1 MRILAIDYG
10 TKKCGLAVTDPLQLI
25 ATGLETVPTG
35 QLYDWLAD
43 YLACEEV
50 SDLVV
55 GESLQEDGTA
65 NPVQG
70 EIVGFERKFARLYP
84 HVTLHRQEE
93 YRTSVRARESLLTM
107 GMKKKQRRDKARVDR
122 IAAALLLQDFL
133 EERR

>member
-35 QLYDWLAD
+35 KLYDWLAD
-43 YLACEEV
+43 YLAREEV
-50 SDLVV
+50 GDLVV
-55 GESLQEDGTA
+55 GESLREDGTA

-70 EIVGFERKFARLYP
+70 EIVGFERKFTRLYP
-84 HVTLHRQEE
+84 HVKLHRQEE
-93 YRTSVRARESLLTM
+93 FRTSVRARETLLAM
-107 GMKKKQRRDKARVDR
+107 GMKKKQRRDKTQVDR

>member
-25 ATGLETVPTG
+25 ATGLDTVPTG
-35 QLYDWLAD
+35 RLYDWLAD
-43 YLACEEV
+43 YLSREEV
-50 SDLVV
+50 GDLVV
-55 GESLQEDGTA
+55 GESLREDGTA

-84 HVTLHRQEE
+84 HIILHRQGE
-93 YRTSVRARESLLTM
+93 YRTSVRARESLLAM
-107 GMKKKQRRDKARVDR
+107 GMKKKQRRDKAQVDR
-122 IAAALLLQDFL
+122 VAAALLLQDFL

>member
-25 ATGLETVPTG
+25 ATGLDTVPTG

-43 YLACEEV
+43 YLAREEV

-65 NPVQG
+65 NPVQE

-84 HVTLHRQEE
+84 HIALHRQEE
-93 YRTSVRARESLLTM
+93 YRTSVRARESLLAM
-107 GMKKKQRRDKARVDR
+107 GLKKKQRRDKTRVDR

>member
-35 QLYDWLAD
+35 KLYDWLSD
-43 YLACEEV
+43 YLSREKV

-84 HVTLHRQEE
+84 HVKLHRQEE
-93 YRTSVRARESLLTM
+93 FRTSVRARETLLAM
-107 GMKKKQRRDKARVDR
+107 GMKKKQRRDKTQVDR